1 MMLLELEL
9 DPLQEQ
15 NIHYNPES
23 MIFIYFFIIILLI
36 IFDNPI
42 IVFRI
47 SNLVKIRPTQIV
59 VQVADFFENP
69 VLPGIL
75 KIQFYQ
81 EF

>member
-23 MIFIYFFIIILLI
+23 MIFIYFLIILLI

-47 SNLVKIRPTQIV
+47 INLVKIRPTQIV